1 MRGEYKII
9 FIFLIISCAIIT
21 SISALGVSPAIKE
34 YNFQP
39 NFEDVIKYR
48 TLGIPSNMELE
59 LYAEGD
65 LAEYV
70 TIDKKKLFGEG
81 EFRVSLDL
89 PEHIEVPGKH
99 IIYIGVKE
107 KVDPELIQG
116 TVGTSVT
123 IQAVIVIYVPYPGK
137 WIDASLTGN
146 NVNVNESVNFEL
158 SLTSKGTEDVEV
170 SPRIEISSKDK
181 IIETLYFTNRLI
193 KSQENIG
200 LKKTLETVGYN
211 PGTYLA
217 TAVVDYGTIVLSKV
231 DFKIGELTIEI
242 TNHTDKIL
250 LGGVKRFEIEI
261 ESGWNNNI
269 ENAYAK
275 VDFFNESGKVTEF
288 KTSPTSLIPWEKKTI
303 EGFFDTSGFV
313 EGTYNANITMIYYG
327 TADIS
332 KTSNKVV
339 SVQFIKESKLNITLI
354 AIIGAIILII
364 IMIIIITI
372 LIIKKKND
380 KKSNKSSKK

>member
-21 SISALGVSPAIKE
+21 SISALGVSPAKQE

-39 NFEDVIKYR
+39 NLKGSIEYKAFGVSQD
-48 TLGIPSNMELE
+48 MELE
-59 LYAEGD
+59 VFVEGD

-70 TIDKKKLFGEG
+70 ELSKTKLTGGGNF
-81 EFRVSLDL
+81 VVLLDL
-89 PEHIEVPGKH
+89 PEKIEVPGRH
-99 IIYIGVKE
+99 LIYIGVKE

-123 IQAVIVIYVPYPGK
+123 IKVAIIINVPYPGRY
-137 WIDASLTGN
+137 IEASLVGEN
-146 NVNVNESVNFEL
+146 ANINEPIQFEL

-275 VDFFNESGKVTEF
+275 VDFFNESGKITEF
-288 KTSPTSLIPWEKKTI
+288 KTSPTSLSPWEKKTI
-303 EGFFDTSGFV
+303 EGFFDTSDFI
-313 EGTYNANITMIYYG
+313 ESTYNANITMVYYG
-327 TADIS
+327 TADMS

-339 SVQFIKESKLNITLI
+339 SVQFIKESELNVTLI

-364 IMIIIITI
+364 VMIIIITI

-380 KKSNKSSKK
+380 KKGNKSSKK

>member
-211 PGTYLA
+211 PGT
-217 TAVVDYGTIVLSKV
+217 
-231 DFKIGELTIEI
+231 
-242 TNHTDKIL
+242 NHTDKIL

-275 VDFFNESGKVTEF
+275 VDFFNESGKITEF
-288 KTSPTSLIPWEKKTI
+288 KTSPTSLSPWEKKTI
-303 EGFFDTSGFV
+303 EGFFDTSDFI
-313 EGTYNANITMIYYG
+313 ESTYNANITMVYYG
-327 TADIS
+327 TADMS

-339 SVQFIKESKLNITLI
+339 SVQFIKESELNVTLI

-364 IMIIIITI
+364 VMIIIITI

-380 KKSNKSSKK
+380 KKGNKSSKK

>member
-21 SISALGVSPAIKE
+21 SISALGVSPAKQE

-39 NFEDVIKYR
+39 NLKGSIEYKAFGVSQD
-48 TLGIPSNMELE
+48 MELE
-59 LYAEGD
+59 VFVEGD

-70 TIDKKKLFGEG
+70 ELSKTKLTGGGNF
-81 EFRVSLDL
+81 VVLLDL
-89 PEHIEVPGKH
+89 PEKIEVPGRH
-99 IIYIGVKE
+99 LIYIGVKE

-123 IQAVIVIYVPYPGK
+123 I
-137 WIDASLTGN
+137 
-146 NVNVNESVNFEL
+146 
-158 SLTSKGTEDVEV
+158 KGTEDVEV